1 MFKEAL
7 QSGGQVAIF
16 PLFNDKEESTGDIQ
30 VEKEVNDNYYRILE
44 VRNYWHSSSF
54 WDRQETK
61 KSADKGQR
69 IGFPSHKREM
79 AVFSDNKKMSSMRKP
94 VKVKYSQWEA
104 NMGDFYIIDDTPDY
118 SFSIKKEFKKI
129 KKNKYTLSAFLI
141 GTIVVISLACSLLTK
156 F

>member
-1 MFKEAL
+1 MFKEAV

-16 PLFNDKEESTGDIQ
+16 PLFKDKQESTGYNK
-30 VEKEVNDNYYRILE
+30 VEKGVNDNYYRMLE
-44 VRNYWHSSSF
+44 VRNYWYSSSF
-54 WDRQETK
+54 WDKQETK
-61 KSADKGQR
+61 RSADKGQLV
-69 IGFPSHKREM
+69 GFPSHKREM

-129 KKNKYTLSAFLI
+129 KKSKYILFTFLI
-141 GTIVVISLACSLLTK
+141 GTIAVISLACSLLTK